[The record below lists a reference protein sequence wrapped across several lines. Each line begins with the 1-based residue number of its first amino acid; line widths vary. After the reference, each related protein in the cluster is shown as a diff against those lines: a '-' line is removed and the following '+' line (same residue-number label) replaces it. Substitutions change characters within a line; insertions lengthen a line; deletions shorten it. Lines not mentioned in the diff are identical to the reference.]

1 VIECVHCHQIGIMS
15 FDGRSHWEVCPS
27 HPARKRIAELEAEN
41 AKLSNR
47 VGSLTFDNDL
57 LRRGAADDAL
67 TIHTCGEIIDRI
79 KKENGDFRAKNSDLE
94 KEVTRLRA
102 LVERGARLSEGVS
115 RWQTTFVLECREALK

>member
-1 VIECVHCHQIGIMS
+1 MS
-15 FDGRSHWEVCPS
+15 DLYMQHVAEGLRE
-27 HPARKRIAELEAEN
+27 RITELEAEN

-47 VGSLTFDNDL
+47 VGSLTLDNDL

-94 KEVTRLRA
+94 KENARFRA
-102 LVERGARLSEGVS
+102 LVERWLQLVKLPTDGFIAGCIE
-115 RWQTTFVLECREALK
+115 FNNDCKEALK